1 MKIAYLDCF
10 SGISGDM
17 FLGAL
22 LSCGLSLKDLEEG
35 LKSLPLKGWQ
45 LKLKRVRQ
53 HGIEAI
59 DVEIAVEGSQPE
71 RHLKDILAIIQASS
85 LPAPVQE
92 KARAVFERL
101 AAAEARVHGIS
112 PEAVHFHEVGAVDAI
127 IDIVGTCWG
136 LHLLGID
143 SVYSSPLPLGSG
155 WVHCRHGELPV
166 PAPATVYLLEGIPV
180 YGSQLQVELVTP
192 TGAALA
198 STLASSFGPLPPM
211 KILTCGY
218 GAGKTAL
225 SRPNLLRIFIGEAW
239 PDFSQDKFFSPE
251 HRILVVETNIDDM
264 NPEFFPSLVQ
274 EVLAAGALDAFL
286 TPVQMKKGRPGII
299 FTALCS
305 PANLEGVALA
315 LFRHSTTLGL
325 RVREE
330 VRLVA
335 RREICPVSTEYGE
348 ILVKWGAFSPSPGK
362 ETVFNVA
369 PEFESCY
376 RIAKE
381 KGIPLKEVY
390 TAALAAAKASGPP
403 AKLVQ
408 GRQNENSK
416 F

>member
-1 MKIAYLDCF
+1 MKVAYLDCF

-22 LSCGLSLKDLEEG
+22 LSCGLNLKDLEDG
-35 LKSLPLKGWQ
+35 LKTLPLEGWQ

-59 DVEIAVEGSQPE
+59 DVEVMVEGPQPE
-71 RHLKDILAIIQASS
+71 RHLKDILALIQASS

-101 AAAEARVHGIS
+101 AAAEGRVHGIS

-136 LHLLGID
+136 LHLLGINL
-143 SVYSSPLPLGSG
+143 VYSSPLPLGSG

-166 PAPATVYLLEGIPV
+166 PAPATAYLLEGVPV

-192 TGAALA
+192 TGAALVT
-198 STLASSFGPLPPM
+198 TLASSFGPLPPM
-211 KILTCGY
+211 KLLACGY

-225 SRPNLLRIFIGEAW
+225 SRPNLLRIFLGETW
-239 PDFSQDKFFSPE
+239 PGFEQGDILSPGDK
-251 HRILVVETNIDDM
+251 ILVVETNIDDM
-264 NPEFFPSLVQ
+264 NPEFFPSLMQ
-274 EVLAAGALDAFL
+274 EVLAAGAVDAFL
-286 TPVQMKKGRPGII
+286 TPVQMKKGRPGVI

-305 PANLEGVALA
+305 PANLQGVALA
-315 LFRHSTTLGL
+315 LFRHSSTLGL

-335 RREICPVSTEYGE
+335 RREVCAVSTEYGE
-348 ILVKWGAFSPSPGK
+348 ILVKWGVFRPPHGGEAI
-362 ETVFNVA
+362 FNVA

-376 RIAKE
+376 RLAKE
-381 KGIPLKEVY
+381 KGLPLKEVY
-390 TAALAAAKASGPP
+390 AAALAAARTLGPP
-403 AKLVQ
+403 ARLLQ
-408 GRQNENSK
+408 GFQEEK
-416 F
+416 G